1 MHSLLKRQIRRYL
14 GHVIPTG
21 EPWQAFLDAVNDA
34 YEQSDADRRMLEH
47 SLELSAQDVLEAN
60 SQVRAVVEALP
71 DVFFRLDARGR
82 IIDCTVGRTTHL
94 PFEVHEVF
102 GKPIWDVLRW
112 DDGSRVQMALQ
123 RVAETKEV
131 VSVEQAISR
140 SGATYSYEARMVPLL
155 EHQTIVIVR
164 DTTDRR
170 RAEAELHVRAR
181 QQAAVAT
188 LGQRGLTDIDLRTL
202 LDQAVVVASETL
214 GVEHCAVLESLAED
228 DSFVVRAGVGWSAG
242 QARLEAGP
250 GSQAGYALMAGAPLV
265 VEDFSTETRFTPP
278 PLVREH
284 GLVSGITVII
294 GGSER
299 PFGILSAHTNRRRTF
314 TPDDV
319 HFLQAA
325 ANVLAAA
332 VERRRTAEELRQAK
346 DAADI
351 ANRAKS
357 AFLANM
363 SHELR
368 TPLNAIIG
376 YSEMLQ
382 EEADDLGQAEL
393 APDLAKINAAGKHLL
408 ALINDVLD
416 LSKIEAG
423 KMELYLEEFS
433 VAALIKEVSAIL
445 QPVVAKNSNTLQVRQ
460 APNPGTMR
468 ADLTKVRQ
476 AIFNLLS
483 NASKFTDHG
492 TVTLE
497 VGRESRPGG
506 DWLSFTVSDT
516 GIGMTQEQLGKLFQA
531 FAQAEVSTAR
541 RYGGTGLGLAISRR
555 FCHMMG
561 GEIFAQSQ
569 LGVGSTFTIRL
580 PAQVVADHT
589 LPAEPPALAPIADS
603 RPAAPPGT
611 SSVLVI
617 DDDPSVHELM
627 SRSLTKE
634 GFRVLTAASGEEG
647 LRLAREARPDAITLD
662 VLMPSVDGWA
672 VLAALKADPNLAEIP
687 VVMLTIVDDKHVGY
701 ALGAADYLT
710 KPVDHN
716 RLLTALTKYLRS
728 ATPHLVLVVED
739 DTATRELL
747 RRMLEREGWAVAE
760 AENGRVALE
769 QIAQQQPAIVLLDLM
784 MPEMDGF
791 AFVVELRKR
800 QAWRSIPIV
809 VITARDVSPRDR
821 LRLNGHVEKIL
832 TNNASSRETWLVDV
846 RDLVADCVRSRSV
859 SSPPE
864 LTSPGRAA
872 PDRA

>member
-14 GHVIPTG
+14 GDVLPTG
-21 EPWQAFLDAVNDA
+21 EPWQAFLDAVSDA
-34 YEQSDADRRMLEH
+34 YEQSDADHRMLEH

-60 SQVRAVVEALP
+60 SQLRAVVEALP
-71 DVFFRLDARGR
+71 DVFFRLDARGVV
-82 IIDCTVGRTTHL
+82 IDCTVGRTTHL
-94 PFEVHEVF
+94 RFEFDEVF

-112 DDGSRVQMALQ
+112 DDGSRLQMALQ

-131 VSVEQAISR
+131 VSLEHAIS
-140 SGATYSYEARMVPLL
+140 SDGAAYSYEARMVPLL
-155 EHQTIVIVR
+155 EYQTIVIVR
-164 DTTDRR
+164 DITQRR
-170 RAEAELHVRAR
+170 RAEAELHARAR
-181 QQAAVAT
+181 QQAAVAR
-188 LGQRGLTDIDLRTL
+188 LGQRGLTDIDLSTL
-202 LDQAVVVASETL
+202 LDEAVIVVSQTL
-214 GVEHCAVLESLAED
+214 GVEHCVVLEFLPEEESLL
-228 DSFVVRAGVGWSAG
+228 VRAGTGWSQGQAG
-242 QARLEAGP
+242 QARLDAGP
-250 GSQAGYALMAGAPLV
+250 GSQAGYALMAGVPVV

-284 GLVSGITVII
+284 GLASGMTVLIE
-294 GGSER
+294 GSER
-299 PFGILSAHTNRRRTF
+299 PFGILAAHANRRRTF

-319 HFLQAA
+319 NFLQAA

-332 VERRRTAEELRQAK
+332 VERRRTAEELRHAK
-346 DAADI
+346 DAADV

-382 EEADDLGQAEL
+382 EEAGDLGQAEL
-393 APDLAKINAAGKHLL
+393 VPDLAKINAAGKHLL

-433 VAALIKEVSAIL
+433 VETLIKDVTAIL
-445 QPVVAKNSNTLQVRQ
+445 QPLVAKNSNVLQVKQR
-460 APNPGTMR
+460 PNLGTMR

-476 AIFNLLS
+476 AIFNVLS

-492 TVTLE
+492 TITLNVE
-497 VGRESRPGG
+497 RESRAGV
-506 DWLSFTVSDT
+506 DWLTFAVSDT
-516 GIGMTQEQLGKLFQA
+516 GIGMTPKQLGNLFQA

-555 FCHMMG
+555 FCQMMG

-569 LGVGSTFTIRL
+569 IGVGSTFTIHL
-580 PAQVVADHT
+580 PAEVVVEDS
-589 LPAEPPALAPIADS
+589 LPAEPPAPAPIAGS
-603 RPAAPPGT
+603 QPEAPPGT

-617 DDDPSVHELM
+617 DDDLSVHELV
-627 SRSLTKE
+627 SRVLTKE

-672 VLAALKADPNLAEIP
+672 VLAALKADPELAEIP
-687 VVMLTIVDDKHVGY
+687 VVMLTIVDDKNVGY

-710 KPVDHN
+710 KPIDYD
-716 RLLTALTKYLRS
+716 RLLTALGKYCRKAL
-728 ATPHLVLVVED
+728 PHLVLVVED
-739 DTATRELL
+739 DPATRELL
-747 RRMLEREGWAVAE
+747 RRMLEQEGWVVSE

-791 AFVVELRKR
+791 AFIVELRKHR
-800 QAWRSIPIV
+800 AWRSIPVV
-809 VITARDVSPRDR
+809 VITARDVSLQDR
-821 LRLNGHVEKIL
+821 LQLNGYVARIL
-832 TNNASSRETWLVDV
+832 TKSSLSRQEWLVEV
-846 RDLVADCVRSRSV
+846 RDLVADRVRSR
-859 SSPPE
+859 
-864 LTSPGRAA
+864 TAA
-872 PDRA
+872 PA